1 MDLNQVF
8 SDLKNH
14 FSDLEIYQNHP
25 LASYTTVKIGGP
37 VDIFIKT
44 KDSDEFLNVLEF
56 LDKDI
61 PITILGNGS
70 NTLISDSGIRGVVI
84 KNDAAEMEI
93 LPHNRTKVSSG
104 AQLSALI
111 NFTLNHQLLGLEEFA
126 YIPSTLGGAIFGNI
140 HGVDKNNF
148 SHLLESI
155 EVFDLDSR
163 TPKTFLVSDL
173 DWNYDSSS
181 FQDHPD
187 WVITSAILKLKSGNS
202 NQAKSRVSD
211 IIQKKSANQ
220 PMNSLGSVF
229 KNPTETQCLP
239 FWGERKAAGWIIDQ
253 ELHALG
259 KTFAYAQ
266 ISQNHGNF
274 IVNLGSATAKD
285 YLELITWIQSQMQI
299 KFGFEFDLEIK
310 LLGTF

>member
-1 MDLNQVF
+1 MDLNNVF

-25 LASYTTVKIGGP
+25 LAPYTTVKIGGP
-37 VDIFIKT
+37 ADIFIRT

-61 PITILGNGS
+61 PVTILGNGS
-70 NTLISDSGIRGVVI
+70 NTLISDSGIRGVIV
-84 KNDAAEMEI
+84 KNDADEMEI
-93 LPHNRTKVSSG
+93 LPHHRVKVNSG
-104 AQLSALI
+104 AQLSAFI
-111 NFTLNHQLLGLEEFA
+111 NFTLIHRLLGLEEFA
-126 YIPSTLGGAIFGNI
+126 YIPSTLGGAILGNI
-140 HGVDKNNF
+140 HGIDKNNF

-155 EVFDLDSR
+155 EVFDLNSR

-173 DWNYDSSS
+173 DWNYDYSS
-181 FQDHPD
+181 FQDNSN
-187 WVITSAILKLKSGNS
+187 WIIISAILKLTPGNS
-202 NQAKSRVSD
+202 TPALARVQE
-211 IIQKKSANQ
+211 IIQKKSVNQ

-266 ISQNHGNF
+266 ISPNHGNF
-274 IVNLGSATAKD
+274 IINFSSATAKD

-299 KFGFEFDLEIK
+299 KFGFEFELEIK
-310 LLGTF
+310 LLGLF